1 MSAQN
6 EATYLDDFLKYE
18 GEANRF
24 SREKETLLSGEN
36 LKIGTVVGKITKS
49 IPGIGTL
56 ESGTNGECTD
66 VTGGAKTQL
75 GTYKATCTTA
85 NAVDADGIW
94 RIEAPD
100 GTVLGDLNVTQGTS
114 GTGTFTDPQINLTIS
129 YASGYNSIGD
139 YFEIEVTEGSGKLV
153 VLDFTAVDGSQ
164 KAHGILI
171 DDYDASA
178 GDKDCVAVVRDAV
191 IAKSPLKWK
200 ITFTGGGTEV
210 LAVGDTITSV
220 TGGSGASAR
229 VVESHLTSG
238 SWAGGDAAGYLIVD
252 RLTGDFA
259 TENITFPGTAA
270 DSDDAT
276 VAATDIAGAFDDLKA
291 AGIITREEA

>member
-1 MSAQN
+1 MDALS

-24 SREKETLLSGEN
+24 SREKEILLSGEN
-36 LKIGTVVGKITKS
+36 LKIATVVGKITKS
-49 IPGIGTL
+49 IPATGTL
-56 ESGTNGECTD
+56 VTGTNGECTD

-85 NAVDADGIW
+85 NGESADGIW

-100 GTVLGDLNVTQGTS
+100 GAVLGDLTVTQGTS

-129 YASGYNSIGD
+129 YATGYNSVD
-139 YFEIEVTEGSGKLV
+139 DCFEIEVTEGSGKLV
-153 VLDFTAVDGSQ
+153 ILDFTAVDGSQ
-164 KAHGILI
+164 KAYGILI
-171 DDYDASA
+171 DNYDASG
-178 GDKDCVAVVRDAV
+178 GDKDCVTVVRDAV

-200 ITFTGGGTEV
+200 IIFTSGGTEE
-210 LAVGDTITSV
+210 LKVGDTITTV
-220 TGGSGASAR
+220 TGGSGTSAR
-229 VVESHLTSG
+229 VVEINLNSG
-238 SWAGGDAAGYLIVD
+238 SWAGGDAAGNLIVD

-259 TENITFPGTAA
+259 AENITFPGTAE
-270 DSDDAT
+270 DSNDAT
-276 VAATDIAGAFDDLKA
+276 VAATDIAGAFNDLEA